1 MARVS
6 WDGLPAGVR
15 QAVAAKTGGVLA
27 VSPVAAGF
35 TCSFAARVDAPD
47 GPLFVKGAP
56 DAAGRAGQGW
66 EVAVAPLVT
75 GAAPALRWRV
85 DVEGWEVLAF
95 DWVPGRH
102 ADLSPG
108 SADLVLVADAL
119 ATVQGVVAPASVPQF
134 ADRLDGFLA
143 AGERELLLGSSLLH
157 TDTNP
162 HNLLAGG
169 DRAWLVDWAM
179 PAAGPAWVDVAYT
192 AVRLLEEG
200 ASAGQALD
208 WAARFPSWRAADP
221 KVVGVFVS
229 ATCRQWEAK
238 VGVPGCR
245 SSNERF
251 AALAA

>member
-1 MARVS
+1 MARVE
-6 WDGLPAGVR
+6 WVELPVAVR
-15 QAVAAKTGGVLA
+15 RAVAAEAGGVLA
-27 VSPVAAGF
+27 VAPVSAGF
-35 TCSFAARVDAPD
+35 TCSFAARVDTPA
-47 GPLFVKGAP
+47 GSLFVKGAP
-56 DAAGRAGQGW
+56 DAAGRAGQRW
-66 EVAVAPLVT
+66 EVAVAPLVAA
-75 GAAPALRWRV
+75 AAPALRWRV
-85 DVEGWEVLAF
+85 DVEGWELLAF
-95 DWVPGRH
+95 DWVAGQH

-108 SADLVLVADAL
+108 SPDLALVADAL
-119 ATVQGVVAPASVPQF
+119 AAVQGVAAPPSVPQL

-143 AGERELLLGSSLLH
+143 AGERELLTGSSLLH

-162 HNLLAGG
+162 HNLLAGDG
-169 DRAWLVDWAM
+169 RAWLVDWAM

-200 ASAGQALD
+200 ASAEQALG

-221 KVVGVFVS
+221 KAVEVFVS
-229 ATCRQWEAK
+229 ATCRQWEAR